1 MVAKIRKSDMVKVL
15 VGKDKGKIGVVLSV
29 VSSGKAVLVEGL
41 NMVKRS
47 VRRNPQANEE
57 GGYKTK
63 EMPIDDMKSFMLE
76 TFLSMKNSISK
87 AIGDKNLVN
96 LVDDFCIEFEKRIS
110 RSA

>member
-63 EMPIDDMKSFMLE
+63 EMPID
-76 TFLSMKNSISK
+76 ISNVALYDTNTSEIIKIGIKVLQDGEKVRYNK
-87 AIGDKNLVN
+87 ASGKVLGMDDK
-96 LVDDFCIEFEKRIS
+96 K
-110 RSA
+110 